1 MLLNKTLKNTP
12 QDISAFAESIAVK
25 TGVDSHHIKNIV
37 SQIKGYSNFSELTKK
52 ITHENNDS
60 LCLKY
65 NAFLSKC
72 DYTSLVSLVAE
83 MDKMEVNDICAN
95 DVKPQEIII
104 ISRGKAVNVKNPYAE
119 ISLSAVGFYAE
130 RMKNINNLKQEKCPT
145 DLICDSFSIKIN
157 DKIYSIYFNI
167 IKCCSD
173 NKKSP
178 QYSLCFSIL
187 YKQIKSLYDFND
199 DLFIDRDVMKD
210 LSFKIKEINPILK
223 HNNVLNEISKCAG
236 LKGWNVHNKLL
247 SNSTNIDSS
256 ILIDVIKEANKI
268 NLDNFTLSIKEREFY
283 TVLKKIVL
291 WMFDNTIKEIAFF
304 GKTITYGKI
313 NQEVINISVSDK
325 GYSDAYLLFN
335 KIFNDELSFNLNLYL
350 NDDCISHKEYRN
362 FQLKICDLESGHN
375 RRYAYCSI
383 LLHENSFKIILDGI
397 DKEDL

>member
-1 MLLNKTLKNTP
+1 MLLTKTLKNTP
-12 QDISAFAESIAVK
+12 QDISSFAENIAIK
-25 TGVDSHHIKNIV
+25 TGVDSYHVKNIV
-37 SQIKGYSNFSELTKK
+37 SQIKGYSDFSELTQK

-72 DYTSLVSLVAE
+72 DYASLVSLVAE

-95 DVKPQEIII
+95 DVKPQEIIM
-104 ISRGKAVNVKNPYAE
+104 ISRGKAVNLKNPYAE

-130 RMKNINNLKQEKCPT
+130 RMKNINNLKQKKCLT
-145 DLICDSFSIKIN
+145 DLICDSFSIKI
-157 DKIYSIYFNI
+157 DGKIYSIYFNI
-167 IKCCSD
+167 MKCYSNN
-173 NKKSP
+173 NKGPK
-178 QYSLCFSIL
+178 YSLCFSIL
-187 YKQIKSLYDFND
+187 HKQIKSLYDFND

-236 LKGWNVHNKLL
+236 LKGWNVHNKIL
-247 SNSTNIDSS
+247 SESAQVNHCMIIDA
-256 ILIDVIKEANKI
+256 IKEINKI
-268 NLDNFTLSIKEREFY
+268 SLDNFTLSIKEREFY

-304 GKTITYGKI
+304 DKTITYGKI

-325 GYSDAYLLFN
+325 GYSDACLLFN
-335 KIFNDELSFNLNLYL
+335 KIFNDELSFNLTLYL

-362 FQLKICDLESGHN
+362 VRLKICDLETGHN